1 MQANVRQRTDQI
13 RVYHHPIRLDN
24 IVRSSGS
31 LIARHMKL
39 SPFIKKNIDE
49 ILKEWD
55 IFARTLFPE
64 GSKATPEAVRDHA
77 RGILIELTQDIETNQ
92 TDQEQADKSKGE
104 AGKANSAT
112 SAAEAHGTLRYD
124 SGFTLTQLAA
134 EFRALRATVL
144 RLWLASVSTLG
155 EDFAKDMMRFNEAID
170 QALAESVVT
179 YSEQTNRARD
189 TFLAILGHD
198 LRSPLMAIR
207 LSAKRLQK
215 PAVSPED
222 VTQISSQVSTS
233 TALMTSMV
241 NDLLEYGKG
250 QMGGAISIRRK
261 TVDMG
266 RICKAAIEEAK
277 AAHPLR
283 QFDLS
288 TSGDLHGEFDVTRMQ
303 QVVSNL
309 LNNGAQYG
317 YESNAVNLVAQS
329 DADSITLQ
337 VCNAGP
343 IIPSES
349 LQAIFDPLV
358 QLSMGDEVHRPYSN
372 SAGLGL
378 YIARE
383 ITFAHGGTIK
393 AESTPELGTVF
404 TVRLPRQTTD
414 ED

>member
-1 MQANVRQRTDQI
+1 
-13 RVYHHPIRLDN
+13 
-24 IVRSSGS
+24 
-31 LIARHMKL
+31 MKL
-39 SPFIKKNIDE
+39 SIFIKKNIE
-49 ILKEWD
+49 AILKEWD

-64 GSKATPEAVRDHA
+64 GSQATPTAVRDHA
-77 RGILIELTQDIETNQ
+77 REMLMELTQDIEESQ
-92 TDQEQADKSKGE
+92 TDQEQVDKSKGE
-104 AGKANSAT
+104 AARANPSA
-112 SAAEAHGTLRYD
+112 SAAENHGTLRYD

-144 RLWLASVSTLG
+144 RLWFPHVKNFSDNFVQ
-155 EDFAKDMMRFNEAID
+155 DMMRFNEAID

-207 LSAKRLQK
+207 LSAKRLQNSGVTLK
-215 PAVSPED
+215 D
-222 VTQISSQVSTS
+222 VTQIGSLVSTS
-233 TALMTSMV
+233 TAHMTAMV

-250 QMGGAISIRRK
+250 QMGGTISIRRK
-261 TVDMG
+261 TVDLG
-266 RICKAAIEEAK
+266 QVCKAAIEEAK

-288 TSGDLHGEFDVTRMQ
+288 TSGDLHGECDAARMQ
-303 QVVSNL
+303 QLVSNL

-317 YESNAVNLVAQS
+317 YESHAVQLLAKSHV
-329 DADSITLQ
+329 DSITLEI
-337 VCNAGP
+337 CNAGP

-358 QLSMGDEVHRPYSN
+358 QLSLGDEVHRSYSN

-393 AESTPELGTVF
+393 AESTPKLGTVF
-404 TVRLPRQTTD
+404 TVRLPRKSNGKD
-414 ED
+414 